1 MKILHLCLASFY
13 IDGYGYQEN
22 VLPRINKED
31 GHDVRIL
38 ASTET
43 FIDNLNRGYV
53 EPREYETEYGVSI
66 KRLPYR
72 TIGNH
77 LTTIKIRAYPHLYE
91 EIEAFS
97 PDVMMSHGLTY
108 WSVLDVIRYKKNHP
122 NVKFY
127 ADTHA
132 DANNSATNWISRNV
146 LHRVFYKYLVQKAVP
161 HLETY
166 FYLSQEAKVFL
177 IQNYGVPESIMEFY
191 PLGGIIPD
199 AEVYRQARICR
210 REELNVREDELLLVH
225 SGKLDEKKRTADL
238 LRAFAAAPELNAKL
252 IILGSIPD
260 EQKELLNELIS
271 ADNRVAYLGWK
282 SADNLR
288 EYLCACDLYCQPGS
302 QSATMQNAVCCGCP
316 VLLYPH
322 RSYTAGFDYGNILWC
337 ETQSDMEAAFHKIA
351 HGAIPLGALK
361 ENSEKCARE
370 LLDYRKLAARL
381 YR

>member
-1 MKILHLCLASFY
+1 MKIIHIGLSSHY
-13 IDGYGYQEN
+13 TENMMYQDN
-22 VLPRINKED
+22 MLSAYNAKD
-31 GHDVRIL
+31 GHAVLFVSDTAKFEGGVLVDCPPGKIQI
-38 ASTET
+38 EK
-43 FIDNLNRGYV
+43 NLYLL
-53 EPREYETEYGVSI
+53 
-66 KRLPYR
+66 RLPYTR
-72 TIGNH
+72 IVNSWISKK
-77 LTTIKIRAYPHLYE
+77 IKKVKNIREILE
-91 EIEAFS
+91 EFL
-97 PDVMMSHGLTY
+97 PDVIFSHSLCY
-108 WSVLDVIRYKKNHP
+108 WSVLDVVRYKKDHP

-132 DANNSATNWISRNV
+132 DANNSATNWISRTV
-146 LHRVFYKYLVQKAVP
+146 LHRMFYKYLVQKAVP

-166 FYLSQEAKVFL
+166 FYLSQEAKTFL
-177 IQNYGVPESIMEFY
+177 IQNYGVPEGIMEFY

-199 AEVYRQARICR
+199 AKAYQQARICR

-260 EQKELLNELIS
+260 EQKELLNALIS

-282 SADNLR
+282 SADDLR

-351 HGAIPLGALK
+351 HGAIQLDALK

>member
-1 MKILHLCLASFY
+1 MKIIHIGLSSHY
-13 IDGYGYQEN
+13 TENMMYQDN
-22 VLPRINKED
+22 MLSAYNAKD
-31 GHDVRIL
+31 GHAVLFVSDTAKFEGGVLVDCPPGKIQI
-38 ASTET
+38 EK
-43 FIDNLNRGYV
+43 NLYLL
-53 EPREYETEYGVSI
+53 
-66 KRLPYR
+66 RLPYTR
-72 TIGNH
+72 IVNSWISEK
-77 LTTIKIRAYPHLYE
+77 IKKVKNIREILE
-91 EIEAFS
+91 EFS
-97 PDVMMSHGLTY
+97 PDVIFSHSLCY
-108 WSVLDVIRYKKNHP
+108 WSVLDVVRYKKDHP

-132 DANNSATNWISRNV
+132 DANNSATNWISRTV
-146 LHRVFYKYLVQKAVP
+146 LHRMFYKYLVQKAVP

-166 FYLSQEAKVFL
+166 FYLSQEAKTFL
-177 IQNYGVPESIMEFY
+177 IQNYGVPEGIMEFY

-199 AEVYRQARICR
+199 AKAYQQARICR
-210 REELNVREDELLLVH
+210 REELNVRGDELLLVH

-260 EQKELLNELIS
+260 EQKELLNALIS

-282 SADNLR
+282 SADDLR

-351 HGAIPLGALK
+351 HGVIQLDALK